1 MVKKTDPM
9 LERHRALNSAFSQV
23 KRIQR
28 EAEAR
33 IVTRPAA
40 PLTTD
45 PDKVFDEGPGLTP
58 DERRQKYFS
67 VRDDPLR
74 VQAMIEQEIARYPK
88 MPKHLLPRTVV
99 DFFLQGEKEFAD
111 A

>member
-1 MVKKTDPM
+1 MAKTDPM
-9 LERHRALNSAFSQV
+9 LERHKALNKAFV
-23 KRIQR
+23 RVRGMQR
-28 EAEAR
+28 DATAR

-67 VRDDPLR
+67 VRNDPMR

-88 MPKHLLPRTVV
+88 MPKHLLPRSVI
-99 DFFLQGEKEFAD
+99 DYFLQGEKEFGD

>member
-9 LERHRALNSAFSQV
+9 LERHRALNSAFTQV

-45 PDKVFDEGPGLTP
+45 PDKVFDDGPGLTP
-58 DERRQKYFS
+58 DERRRNYLS

-74 VQAMIEQEIARYPK
+74 VEAMIAQEIDRYPK
-88 MPKHLLPRTVV
+88 MPKHLIPRSLV
-99 DFFLQGEKEFAD
+99 DFFLDGEKEFGD
-111 A
+111 G

>member
-1 MVKKTDPM
+1 M
-9 LERHRALNSAFSQV
+9 LERHKALNTAYGRV
-23 KRIQR
+23 RKIQR
-28 EAEAR
+28 DAESR

-67 VRDDPLR
+67 IRDDPMR

-88 MPKHLLPRTVV
+88 LPKHLLPRSVV
-99 DFFLQGEKEFAD
+99 DYFLQGEKEFGD

>member
-1 MVKKTDPM
+1 M
-9 LERHRALNSAFSQV
+9 LSKHKALNTAFGRV
-23 KRIQR
+23 RKIQR
-28 EAEAR
+28 DAEAR

-88 MPKHLLPRTVV
+88 MPKHLLPRSVV
-99 DFFLQGEKEFAD
+99 DFFLQGEKRFGD